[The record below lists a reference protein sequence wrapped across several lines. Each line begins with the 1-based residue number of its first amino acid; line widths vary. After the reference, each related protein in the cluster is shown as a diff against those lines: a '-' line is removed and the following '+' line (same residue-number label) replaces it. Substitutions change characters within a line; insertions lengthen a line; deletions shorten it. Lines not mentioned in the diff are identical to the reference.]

1 MRAEPTPNPIRTSR
15 FVSQSPIYY
24 GWIIILAGSLGLI
37 MTSPGQTYGMSPFVE
52 YFITD
57 LGVSR
62 SAISILFAV
71 GPLGGSLALPA
82 IGRLVDKLGP
92 RLMVVVIATAFGI
105 SCIGMGLVQNAI
117 ALCLGFVALRTFG
130 KGGLDLVST
139 NVINQWWV
147 RRRGMAMGI
156 AGLGM
161 SLLGFGA
168 FPSFA
173 IWLISLYGWRT
184 TYVIL
189 GFGILLLM
197 VTVGLLLF
205 RDHPED
211 YALMPDGHLKSDPEL
226 PEASG
231 GHGAEARLEENWT
244 TREAMRTPAFWI
256 LTLGIGFIVM
266 AGTGLFFHIVRIFED
281 NGLNATIAAA
291 VFVPVGLTQ
300 AVVILSSGVLVD
312 RVPARFLLAVA
323 LVVQALS
330 LAMTGLM
337 RSVVLALTYGVLLG
351 VTGGLM
357 RMVGSVVW
365 ASYFG
370 RRHLGSITGV
380 TSVILI
386 GVSAL
391 GPVPLGIARD
401 VSGSYNTLL
410 NVMAVLSLGLAV
422 ASLFASRPRRR
433 LVEQLKR
440 SAP

>member
-1 MRAEPTPNPIRTSR
+1 MRVEPAPNRIRTSR

-24 GWIIILAGSLGLI
+24 GWIIIMAGGLGLI

-62 SAISILFAV
+62 SLISILFAV
-71 GPLGGSLALPA
+71 GPLAGSLALPA

-117 ALCLGFVALRTFG
+117 TLCLGFVALRTFG

-147 RRRGMAMGI
+147 RRRGMAMGM

-161 SLLGFGA
+161 SLLGFGV

-184 TYVIL
+184 TYMIL
-189 GFGILLLM
+189 GLGLLLLM
-197 VTVGLLLF
+197 VAVGSLLF

-211 YALMPDGHLKSDPEL
+211 YALKPDGYLKSDPEL

-231 GHGAEARLEENWT
+231 GDGAEARLEENWT

-300 AVVILSSGVLVD
+300 AVVILSSGILVD

-351 VTGGLM
+351 ITGGLM

-380 TSVILI
+380 TSVMLI

-401 VSGSYNTLL
+401 MSGSYNTLL
-410 NVMAVLSLGLAV
+410 NVMAVLSLGLAG
-422 ASLFASRPRRR
+422 ASLFANRPRRR
-433 LVEQLKR
+433 LVGRLKG